1 MIEKSYS
8 LASGQ
13 LATQQIKNSQTTVTT
28 VVFIH
33 GWLDNSASF
42 SSVLSHVAA
51 LSPSSHLIAIDL
63 FGHGLSSHK
72 SGSYYPFHDYIDDLH
87 QLVTKLSPNRL
98 VLVGHSLG
106 ALIASCYSA
115 AFPEKVSG
123 LIQIEGH
130 GPISEAPQE
139 TVSRLRNGVLSRLRQ
154 RRKPSRPL
162 ASLEDAIKL
171 RAHANQINAELIAP
185 IVERGIV
192 EQAIAQPATVQQDI
206 AQPANVQQAI
216 VQQGTARRK
225 VVEHVMVESENT
237 WQWRCDPKLK
247 CDSLYRMSQAH
258 TDAIM
263 AAIECPQ
270 LIILGNNGFRNL
282 QHNRYKPALSSLDIE
297 TVPGG
302 HHCHLESPELVSQL
316 IFGVVNK
323 I

>member
-8 LASGQ
+8 LASGT
-13 LATQQIKNSQTTVTT
+13 LATQQIGNSKTTATT

-42 SSVLSHVAA
+42 TQVMPQIAK
-51 LSPSSHLIAIDL
+51 LSPDTHLVAIDL
-63 FGHGLSSHK
+63 FGHGFSSHK
-72 SGSYYPFHDYIDDLH
+72 PGSYYPFHDYIDDLH

-130 GPISEAPQE
+130 GPLSEASHE
-139 TVSRLRNGVLSRLRQ
+139 TVSRLRYGVLSRLRQ

-171 RAHANQINAELIAP
+171 RAHTNQINAELIAP
-185 IVERGIV
+185 IVKRGIV
-192 EQAIAQPATVQQDI
+192 ELGTVAQAAFDQATVDHVAFDQTTDE
-206 AQPANVQQAI
+206 
-216 VQQGTARRK
+216 QGIT
-225 VVEHVMVESENT
+225 EFESS
-237 WQWRCDPKLK
+237 WQWRCDPNLK

-258 TDAIM
+258 AEAIM
-263 AAIECPQ
+263 TAIECPQ
-270 LIILGNNGFRNL
+270 LIILGNDGFRHL
-282 QHNRYKPALSSLDIE
+282 QHNRYKSAHSSLHIE
-297 TVPGG
+297 TIPGG
-302 HHCHLESPELVSQL
+302 HHCHLESPELVSEL
-316 IFGVVNK
+316 ILGVVNK

>member
-8 LASGQ
+8 LASGT
-13 LATQQIKNSQTTVTT
+13 LATQQIGNPQTTATT

-33 GWLDNSASF
+33 GWLDNSSSF
-42 SSVLSHVAA
+42 NQVMQQVAKFA
-51 LSPSSHLIAIDL
+51 PNAHLIAIDL
-63 FGHGLSSHK
+63 FGHGFSSHK

-130 GPISEAPQE
+130 GPLSEAPHE
-139 TVSRLRNGVLSRLRQ
+139 TVSRLRDGVLSRLRQ

-192 EQAIAQPATVQQDI
+192 EF
-206 AQPANVQQAI
+206 
-216 VQQGTARRK
+216 
-225 VVEHVMVESENT
+225 ENS
-237 WQWRCDPKLK
+237 WQWRCDPNLK

-258 TDAIM
+258 AEAIM

-270 LIILGNNGFRNL
+270 LIILGNDGFRHL
-282 QHNRYKPALSSLDIE
+282 QHNRYKSVHSPLHIE

-302 HHCHLESPELVSQL
+302 HHCHLESPELVSEL
-316 IFGVVNK
+316 ILGVVNK

>member
-8 LASGQ
+8 LASGT
-13 LATQQIKNSQTTVTT
+13 LATQQIGNPKTTATT

-42 SSVLSHVAA
+42 SSVISNLQV
-51 LSPSSHLIAIDL
+51 LSPNSHLVAIDL
-63 FGHGLSSHK
+63 FGHGFSSHK

-130 GPISEAPQE
+130 GPLSEAPHE
-139 TVSRLRNGVLSRLRQ
+139 TVSRLREGVLSRLRQ

-171 RAHANQINAELIAP
+171 RVHANQIKAELIAP
-185 IVERGIV
+185 IVERGIA
-192 EQAIAQPATVQQDI
+192 EF
-206 AQPANVQQAI
+206 
-216 VQQGTARRK
+216 
-225 VVEHVMVESENT
+225 ENS
-237 WQWRCDPKLK
+237 WQWRCDPNLK
-247 CDSLYRMSQAH
+247 CDSLYRMSQTHAEV
-258 TDAIM
+258 IM

-270 LIILGNNGFRNL
+270 LIVLGNDGFRHL
-282 QHNRYKPALSSLDIE
+282 QHNRYKSAHSSLHIE
-297 TVPGG
+297 TIPGG
-302 HHCHLESPELVSQL
+302 HHCHLESPELVSEL
-316 IFGVVNK
+316 ILGVVNK

>member
-8 LASGQ
+8 LASGT
-13 LATQQIKNSQTTVTT
+13 LATQQIGNSKTTATT

-42 SSVLSHVAA
+42 TQVMPQIAK
-51 LSPSSHLIAIDL
+51 LSPDTHLVAIDL
-63 FGHGLSSHK
+63 FGHGFSSHK
-72 SGSYYPFHDYIDDLH
+72 PGSYYPFHDYIDDLH

-130 GPISEAPQE
+130 GPLSEAPHE
-139 TVSRLRNGVLSRLRQ
+139 TVSRLRDGVLSRLRQ

-171 RAHANQINAELIAP
+171 RAHANQIKAELIAP

-192 EQAIAQPATVQQDI
+192 ELSNVDRAVVAKVAFEEATVDQGI
-206 AQPANVQQAI
+206 AEFDNC
-216 VQQGTARRK
+216 
-225 VVEHVMVESENT
+225 
-237 WQWRCDPKLK
+237 WQWRCDPNLK

-258 TDAIM
+258 AEAIM

-270 LIILGNNGFRNL
+270 LIVLGNDGFRHL
-282 QHNRYKPALSSLDIE
+282 QHNRYKSAHSSLNIE

-302 HHCHLESPELVSQL
+302 HHCHLESLELVSEL
-316 IFGVVNK
+316 ILGVVNK

>member
-1 MIEKSYS
+1 MIEQSYS
-8 LASGQ
+8 LASGT
-13 LATQQIKNSQTTVTT
+13 LATQQICNPQTTATT

-42 SSVLSHVAA
+42 TQVMQQVSKLSSDT
-51 LSPSSHLIAIDL
+51 HLVAIDL
-63 FGHGLSSHK
+63 FGHGFSSHK

-130 GPISEAPQE
+130 GPLSEAPHE
-139 TVSRLRNGVLSRLRQ
+139 TVSRLRDGVLSRLRQ

-192 EQAIAQPATVQQDI
+192 EF
-206 AQPANVQQAI
+206 
-216 VQQGTARRK
+216 
-225 VVEHVMVESENT
+225 ENS
-237 WQWRCDPKLK
+237 WQWRCDPNLK

-258 TDAIM
+258 AEAIM

-270 LIILGNNGFRNL
+270 LIILGNDGYRHL
-282 QHNRYKPALSSLDIE
+282 QHNRYKSAHSPLNIE
-297 TVPGG
+297 TIPGG
-302 HHCHLESPELVSQL
+302 HHCHLESPELVSEL
-316 IFGVVNK
+316 ILGVVNK

>member
-8 LASGQ
+8 LASGT
-13 LATQQIKNSQTTVTT
+13 LATQQIGNPQTTATT

-33 GWLDNSASF
+33 GWLDNSSSF
-42 SSVLSHVAA
+42 NQVMQQVAKLA
-51 LSPSSHLIAIDL
+51 PNAHLVAIDL
-63 FGHGLSSHK
+63 FGHGFSSHK

-130 GPISEAPQE
+130 GPLSEAPHE
-139 TVSRLRNGVLSRLRQ
+139 TVSRLRDGVLSRLRQ

-192 EQAIAQPATVQQDI
+192 EF
-206 AQPANVQQAI
+206 
-216 VQQGTARRK
+216 
-225 VVEHVMVESENT
+225 ENS
-237 WQWRCDPKLK
+237 WQWRCDPNLK

-258 TDAIM
+258 AEAIM

-270 LIILGNNGFRNL
+270 LIILGNDGFRHL
-282 QHNRYKPALSSLDIE
+282 QHNRYKSVHSPLHIE

-302 HHCHLESPELVSQL
+302 HHCHLESPELVSEL
-316 IFGVVNK
+316 ILGVVNK

>member
-1 MIEKSYS
+1 MIEQSYS
-8 LASGQ
+8 LASGK
-13 LATQQIKNSQTTVTT
+13 LATQQIGNPQTTVTT

-42 SSVLSHVAA
+42 TQVMQQVSK
-51 LSPSSHLIAIDL
+51 LSPDTHLVAIDL
-63 FGHGLSSHK
+63 LGHGFSSHK

-115 AFPEKVSG
+115 AFPENVSG

-130 GPISEAPQE
+130 GPLSEAPHE
-139 TVSRLRNGVLSRLRQ
+139 TVSRLRDGVLSRLRQ

-192 EQAIAQPATVQQDI
+192 EF
-206 AQPANVQQAI
+206 
-216 VQQGTARRK
+216 
-225 VVEHVMVESENT
+225 ENS
-237 WQWRCDPKLK
+237 WQWRCDPNLK

-258 TDAIM
+258 AEAIM

-270 LIILGNNGFRNL
+270 LIILGNDGYRHL
-282 QHNRYKPALSSLDIE
+282 QHNRYKSAHSPLNIE
-297 TVPGG
+297 TIPGG
-302 HHCHLESPELVSQL
+302 HHCHLESPELVSEL
-316 IFGVVNK
+316 ILGVVNK

>member
-8 LASGQ
+8 LASGT
-13 LATQQIKNSQTTVTT
+13 LATQQIGNPETTATT

-42 SSVLSHVAA
+42 SSVISNLEV
-51 LSPSSHLIAIDL
+51 LSPNSHLVAIDL
-63 FGHGLSSHK
+63 FGHGFSSHK
-72 SGSYYPFHDYIDDLH
+72 SSSYYPFHDYIDDLH

-130 GPISEAPQE
+130 GPLSEAPHE
-139 TVSRLRNGVLSRLRQ
+139 TVSRLRDGVLSRLRQ

-171 RAHANQINAELIAP
+171 RAHANQIKAELIAP

-192 EQAIAQPATVQQDI
+192 ELGTIDQAAFEQATVDHVAFDQAILDQGI
-206 AQPANVQQAI
+206 AEFDN
-216 VQQGTARRK
+216 
-225 VVEHVMVESENT
+225 S
-237 WQWRCDPKLK
+237 WQWRCDPNLK

-258 TDAIM
+258 AEAIM

-270 LIILGNNGFRNL
+270 LIVLGNDGFRHL
-282 QHNRYKPALSSLDIE
+282 QHNRYKSAHSSLNIE

-302 HHCHLESPELVSQL
+302 HHCHLESPELVSEL
-316 IFGVVNK
+316 ILGVVNK

>member
-8 LASGQ
+8 LASGT
-13 LATQQIKNSQTTVTT
+13 LATQQIGNPQTTATT

-33 GWLDNSASF
+33 GWLDNSSSF
-42 SSVLSHVAA
+42 NPVMQQVAKFA
-51 LSPSSHLIAIDL
+51 PNAHLVAIDL
-63 FGHGLSSHK
+63 FGHGFSSHK

-130 GPISEAPQE
+130 GPLSEAPQE
-139 TVSRLRNGVLSRLRQ
+139 TVSRLRDGVLSRLRQ

-192 EQAIAQPATVQQDI
+192 ELD
-206 AQPANVQQAI
+206 N
-216 VQQGTARRK
+216 
-225 VVEHVMVESENT
+225 S
-237 WQWRCDPKLK
+237 WQWRCDPNLK

-258 TDAIM
+258 AEAIM

-270 LIILGNNGFRNL
+270 LIVLGNDGFRHL
-282 QHNRYKPALSSLDIE
+282 QHNRYKSAHSSLNIE

-302 HHCHLESPELVSQL
+302 HHCHLESPELVSEL
-316 IFGVVNK
+316 ILGVVNK

>member
-1 MIEKSYS
+1 MIEQSYF
-8 LASGQ
+8 LASGT
-13 LATQQIKNSQTTVTT
+13 LATQQIGNPQTTATT

-42 SSVLSHVAA
+42 TQVMQQVSKLSSDTHLVA
-51 LSPSSHLIAIDL
+51 LDL
-63 FGHGLSSHK
+63 FGHGFSSHK

-130 GPISEAPQE
+130 GPLSEAPHE
-139 TVSRLRNGVLSRLRQ
+139 TVSRLRDGVLSRLRQ

-171 RAHANQINAELIAP
+171 RAHANQINAELVAP

-192 EQAIAQPATVQQDI
+192 EF
-206 AQPANVQQAI
+206 
-216 VQQGTARRK
+216 
-225 VVEHVMVESENT
+225 ENS
-237 WQWRCDPKLK
+237 WQWRCDPNLK

-258 TDAIM
+258 AEAIM
-263 AAIECPQ
+263 AAIECPH
-270 LIILGNNGFRNL
+270 LIILGNDGFRHL
-282 QHNRYKPALSSLDIE
+282 QHNRYKSAHSSLNIE
-297 TVPGG
+297 TIPGG
-302 HHCHLESPELVSQL
+302 HHCHLESPELVSEL
-316 IFGVVNK
+316 ILGVVNK

>member
-8 LASGQ
+8 LASGT
-13 LATQQIKNSQTTVTT
+13 LATQQIGNPQTTATT

-33 GWLDNSASF
+33 GWLDNSSSF
-42 SSVLSHVAA
+42 NPVMQQVAKFA
-51 LSPSSHLIAIDL
+51 PNAHLVAIDL
-63 FGHGLSSHK
+63 FGHGFSSHK

-130 GPISEAPQE
+130 GPLSEAPHE
-139 TVSRLRNGVLSRLRQ
+139 TVSRLRDGVLSRLRQ

-192 EQAIAQPATVQQDI
+192 EF
-206 AQPANVQQAI
+206 
-216 VQQGTARRK
+216 
-225 VVEHVMVESENT
+225 ENS
-237 WQWRCDPKLK
+237 WQWRCDPNLK

-258 TDAIM
+258 AEAIM

-270 LIILGNNGFRNL
+270 LIILGNDGFRHL
-282 QHNRYKPALSSLDIE
+282 QHNRYKSVHSPLHIE

-302 HHCHLESPELVSQL
+302 HHCHLESPELVSEL
-316 IFGVVNK
+316 ILGVVNK

>member
-8 LASGQ
+8 LASGT
-13 LATQQIKNSQTTVTT
+13 LATQQIGNPQTTATT

-33 GWLDNSASF
+33 GWLDNSSSF
-42 SSVLSHVAA
+42 NQVMQQVAKFA
-51 LSPSSHLIAIDL
+51 PNAHLVAIDL
-63 FGHGLSSHK
+63 FGHGFSSHK

-130 GPISEAPQE
+130 GPLSEAPHE
-139 TVSRLRNGVLSRLRQ
+139 TVSRLRDGVLSRLRQ

-192 EQAIAQPATVQQDI
+192 EF
-206 AQPANVQQAI
+206 
-216 VQQGTARRK
+216 
-225 VVEHVMVESENT
+225 ENS
-237 WQWRCDPKLK
+237 WQWRCDPNLK

-258 TDAIM
+258 AEAIM

-270 LIILGNNGFRNL
+270 LIILGNDGFRHL
-282 QHNRYKPALSSLDIE
+282 QHNRYKSVHSPLQIE

-302 HHCHLESPELVSQL
+302 HHCHLESPELVSEL
-316 IFGVVNK
+316 ILGVVNK

>member
-8 LASGQ
+8 LASGT
-13 LATQQIKNSQTTVTT
+13 LATQQIGNPQTTATT

-33 GWLDNSASF
+33 GWLDNSSSF
-42 SSVLSHVAA
+42 NQVMQQVAKFA
-51 LSPSSHLIAIDL
+51 PNAHLVAIDL
-63 FGHGLSSHK
+63 FGHGFSSHK

-130 GPISEAPQE
+130 GPLSEAPHE
-139 TVSRLRNGVLSRLRQ
+139 TVSRLRDGVLSRLRQ
-154 RRKPSRPL
+154 RRRPSRPL

-171 RAHANQINAELIAP
+171 RAHANQINTELIAP

-192 EQAIAQPATVQQDI
+192 EF
-206 AQPANVQQAI
+206 
-216 VQQGTARRK
+216 
-225 VVEHVMVESENT
+225 ENS
-237 WQWRCDPKLK
+237 WQWRCDPNLK

-258 TDAIM
+258 AEAIM

-270 LIILGNNGFRNL
+270 LIILGNDGFRHL
-282 QHNRYKPALSSLDIE
+282 QHNRYKSVHSPLHIE

-302 HHCHLESPELVSQL
+302 HHCHLESPELVSEL
-316 IFGVVNK
+316 ILGVVNK

>member
-8 LASGQ
+8 LASGT
-13 LATQQIKNSQTTVTT
+13 LATQQIGNPQTTATT

-33 GWLDNSASF
+33 GWLDNSSSF
-42 SSVLSHVAA
+42 NQVMQQVAKFA
-51 LSPSSHLIAIDL
+51 PNAHLVAIDL
-63 FGHGLSSHK
+63 FGHGFSSHK

-130 GPISEAPQE
+130 GPLSEAPHE
-139 TVSRLRNGVLSRLRQ
+139 TVSRLRDGVLSRFRQ

-192 EQAIAQPATVQQDI
+192 EF
-206 AQPANVQQAI
+206 
-216 VQQGTARRK
+216 
-225 VVEHVMVESENT
+225 ENS
-237 WQWRCDPKLK
+237 WQWRCDPNLK

-258 TDAIM
+258 AEAIM

-270 LIILGNNGFRNL
+270 LITLGNDGFRHL
-282 QHNRYKPALSSLDIE
+282 QHNRYKSVHSPLQIE

-302 HHCHLESPELVSQL
+302 HHCHLESPELVSEL
-316 IFGVVNK
+316 ILGVVNK

>member
-8 LASGQ
+8 LASGT
-13 LATQQIKNSQTTVTT
+13 LATQQIGNPKTTATT

-42 SSVLSHVAA
+42 TQVMPQIAK
-51 LSPSSHLIAIDL
+51 LSPDTHLVAIDL
-63 FGHGLSSHK
+63 FGHGFSSHK
-72 SGSYYPFHDYIDDLH
+72 PGSYYPFHDYIDDLH

-130 GPISEAPQE
+130 GPLSEAPHE
-139 TVSRLRNGVLSRLRQ
+139 TVSRLRDGVLSRLRQ

-171 RAHANQINAELIAP
+171 RAHANQIKAELIAP

-192 EQAIAQPATVQQDI
+192 ELSNVDRTVVTQAAFDQATVDQGI
-206 AQPANVQQAI
+206 AEFDNC
-216 VQQGTARRK
+216 
-225 VVEHVMVESENT
+225 
-237 WQWRCDPKLK
+237 WQWRCDPNLK

-258 TDAIM
+258 AEAIM

-270 LIILGNNGFRNL
+270 LIVLGNDGFRHL
-282 QHNRYKPALSSLDIE
+282 QHNRYKSAHSSQNIE

-302 HHCHLESPELVSQL
+302 HHCHLESPELVSEL
-316 IFGVVNK
+316 ILGVVNK

>member
-8 LASGQ
+8 LASGM
-13 LATQQIKNSQTTVTT
+13 LATQQTGNPKTTATT

-42 SSVLSHVAA
+42 TQVMQQVAKLDPNA
-51 LSPSSHLIAIDL
+51 HLIAIDL
-63 FGHGLSSHK
+63 FGHGFSSHK
-72 SGSYYPFHDYIDDLH
+72 AGSYYPFHDYIDDLH

-130 GPISEAPQE
+130 GPLSEAPHE
-139 TVSRLRNGVLSRLRQ
+139 TVSRLRDGVLSRLRQ

-171 RAHANQINAELIAP
+171 RAYANQINAELIAP
-185 IVERGIV
+185 IVERGIA
-192 EQAIAQPATVQQDI
+192 EF
-206 AQPANVQQAI
+206 
-216 VQQGTARRK
+216 
-225 VVEHVMVESENT
+225 ENS
-237 WQWRCDPKLK
+237 WQWRCDPNLK

-258 TDAIM
+258 AEAIM

-270 LIILGNNGFRNL
+270 LIILGNDGYRHL
-282 QHNRYKPALSSLDIE
+282 QHNRYKSAHSPLNIE
-297 TVPGG
+297 TIPGG
-302 HHCHLESPELVSQL
+302 HHCHLESPELVSEL
-316 IFGVVNK
+316 ILGVVNK

>member
-8 LASGQ
+8 LASGT
-13 LATQQIKNSQTTVTT
+13 LATQQIGNPQTTATT

-33 GWLDNSASF
+33 GWLDNSSSF
-42 SSVLSHVAA
+42 NQVMQQVAKFA
-51 LSPSSHLIAIDL
+51 PNAHLVAIDL
-63 FGHGLSSHK
+63 FGHGFSSHK

-130 GPISEAPQE
+130 GPLSEAPHE
-139 TVSRLRNGVLSRLRQ
+139 TVSRLRDGVLSRLRQ

-192 EQAIAQPATVQQDI
+192 EF
-206 AQPANVQQAI
+206 
-216 VQQGTARRK
+216 
-225 VVEHVMVESENT
+225 ENS
-237 WQWRCDPKLK
+237 WQWRCDPNLK

-258 TDAIM
+258 AEAIM

-270 LIILGNNGFRNL
+270 LIILGNDGFRHL
-282 QHNRYKPALSSLDIE
+282 QHNRYKSVHSPLKIE
-297 TVPGG
+297 TVAGG
-302 HHCHLESPELVSQL
+302 HHCHLESPELVSEL
-316 IFGVVNK
+316 ILGVVNK

>member
-8 LASGQ
+8 LASGT
-13 LATQQIKNSQTTVTT
+13 LATQQIGNPQTTATT

-33 GWLDNSASF
+33 GWLDNSSSF
-42 SSVLSHVAA
+42 NQVMQQVAKFA
-51 LSPSSHLIAIDL
+51 PNAHLIAIDL
-63 FGHGLSSHK
+63 FGHGFSSHK

-130 GPISEAPQE
+130 GPLSEAPQE
-139 TVSRLRNGVLSRLRQ
+139 TVSRLRDGVLSRLRQ

-192 EQAIAQPATVQQDI
+192 ELD
-206 AQPANVQQAI
+206 N
-216 VQQGTARRK
+216 
-225 VVEHVMVESENT
+225 S
-237 WQWRCDPKLK
+237 WQWRCDPNLK

-258 TDAIM
+258 AEAIM

-270 LIILGNNGFRNL
+270 LIVLGNDGFRHL
-282 QHNRYKPALSSLDIE
+282 QHNRYKSAHSSLNIE

-302 HHCHLESPELVSQL
+302 HHCHLESPELVSEL
-316 IFGVVNK
+316 ILGVVNK

>member
-8 LASGQ
+8 LASGT
-13 LATQQIKNSQTTVTT
+13 LATQQIGNSKTTATT

-42 SSVLSHVAA
+42 TQVMPQIAK
-51 LSPSSHLIAIDL
+51 LSPDTHLVAIDL
-63 FGHGLSSHK
+63 FGHGFSSHK
-72 SGSYYPFHDYIDDLH
+72 PGSYYPFHDYIDDLH

-130 GPISEAPQE
+130 GPLSEAPHE
-139 TVSRLRNGVLSRLRQ
+139 TVSRLRDGVLSRLRQ

-171 RAHANQINAELIAP
+171 RAHANQIKAELIAP

-192 EQAIAQPATVQQDI
+192 ELSTVDRTVVAKAVFDQATVDQGI
-206 AQPANVQQAI
+206 AEFDN
-216 VQQGTARRK
+216 
-225 VVEHVMVESENT
+225 S
-237 WQWRCDPKLK
+237 WQWRCDPNLK

-258 TDAIM
+258 AEAIM

-270 LIILGNNGFRNL
+270 LIVLGNDGFRHL
-282 QHNRYKPALSSLDIE
+282 QHNRYKSAHSSLNIE

-302 HHCHLESPELVSQL
+302 HHCHLESPELVSKL
-316 IFGVVNK
+316 ILGVVNK

>member
-8 LASGQ
+8 LASGT
-13 LATQQIKNSQTTVTT
+13 LATQQIGNPQTTAKT

-33 GWLDNSASF
+33 GWLDNSSSF
-42 SSVLSHVAA
+42 NQVMQQVAKFA
-51 LSPSSHLIAIDL
+51 PNAHLVAIDL
-63 FGHGLSSHK
+63 FGHGFSSHK

-130 GPISEAPQE
+130 GPLSEAPHE
-139 TVSRLRNGVLSRLRQ
+139 TVSRLRDGVLSRLRQ

-192 EQAIAQPATVQQDI
+192 EF
-206 AQPANVQQAI
+206 
-216 VQQGTARRK
+216 
-225 VVEHVMVESENT
+225 ENS
-237 WQWRCDPKLK
+237 WQWRCDHNLK

-258 TDAIM
+258 AEAIM

-270 LIILGNNGFRNL
+270 LIILGNDGFRHL
-282 QHNRYKPALSSLDIE
+282 QHNRYKSVHSPLHIE

-302 HHCHLESPELVSQL
+302 HHCHLESPELVSEL
-316 IFGVVNK
+316 ILGVVNK

>member
-8 LASGQ
+8 LASGT
-13 LATQQIKNSQTTVTT
+13 LATQQIGNPETTATT

-42 SSVLSHVAA
+42 SSVISNLEV
-51 LSPSSHLIAIDL
+51 LSPNSHLVAIDL
-63 FGHGLSSHK
+63 FGHGFSSHK

-130 GPISEAPQE
+130 GPLSEAPHE
-139 TVSRLRNGVLSRLRQ
+139 TVSRLRDGVLSRLRQ

-171 RAHANQINAELIAP
+171 RAHANQIKAELIAP

-192 EQAIAQPATVQQDI
+192 ELGTIDQVAFDRATV
-206 AQPANVQQAI
+206 VQGSAEFDNSWQ
-216 VQQGTARRK
+216 
-225 VVEHVMVESENT
+225 
-237 WQWRCDPKLK
+237 WQWRCDPNLK

-258 TDAIM
+258 AEAIM

-270 LIILGNNGFRNL
+270 LIVLGNDGFRHL
-282 QHNRYKPALSSLDIE
+282 QHNRYKSAHSSLNIE

-302 HHCHLESPELVSQL
+302 HHCHLESPELVSEL
-316 IFGVVNK
+316 ILGVVNK

>member
-1 MIEKSYS
+1 MIEQSYS
-8 LASGQ
+8 LASGT
-13 LATQQIKNSQTTVTT
+13 LATQQIGNPQTTVTT

-42 SSVLSHVAA
+42 TQVMQQVSK
-51 LSPSSHLIAIDL
+51 LSPDTHLVAIDL
-63 FGHGLSSHK
+63 FGHGFSSHK

-115 AFPEKVSG
+115 AFPENVSG

-130 GPISEAPQE
+130 GPLSEAPHE
-139 TVSRLRNGVLSRLRQ
+139 TVSRLRDGVLSRLRQ

-192 EQAIAQPATVQQDI
+192 EF
-206 AQPANVQQAI
+206 
-216 VQQGTARRK
+216 
-225 VVEHVMVESENT
+225 ENS
-237 WQWRCDPKLK
+237 WQWRCDPNLK

-258 TDAIM
+258 AEAIM

-270 LIILGNNGFRNL
+270 LIILGNDGFRHL
-282 QHNRYKPALSSLDIE
+282 QHNRYKSAHSPLNIE
-297 TVPGG
+297 TIPGG
-302 HHCHLESPELVSQL
+302 HHCHLESPELVSEL
-316 IFGVVNK
+316 ILGVVNK

>member
-8 LASGQ
+8 LASGT
-13 LATQQIKNSQTTVTT
+13 LATQQIGNPQTTATT

-33 GWLDNSASF
+33 GWLDNSSSF
-42 SSVLSHVAA
+42 NQVMQQVAKFA
-51 LSPSSHLIAIDL
+51 PNAPNAHLVAIDL
-63 FGHGLSSHK
+63 FGHGFSSHK

-130 GPISEAPQE
+130 GPLSEAPHE
-139 TVSRLRNGVLSRLRQ
+139 TVSRLRDGVLSRLRQ

-192 EQAIAQPATVQQDI
+192 EY
-206 AQPANVQQAI
+206 
-216 VQQGTARRK
+216 
-225 VVEHVMVESENT
+225 ENS
-237 WQWRCDPKLK
+237 WQWRCDPNLK

-258 TDAIM
+258 AEAIM

-270 LIILGNNGFRNL
+270 LIILGNDGFRHL
-282 QHNRYKPALSSLDIE
+282 QHNRYKSVHSPLHIE

-302 HHCHLESPELVSQL
+302 HHCHLESPELVSEL
-316 IFGVVNK
+316 ILGVVNK

>member
-8 LASGQ
+8 LASGM
-13 LATQQIKNSQTTVTT
+13 LATQQTGNPKTTATT

-42 SSVLSHVAA
+42 TQVMLQVAKLDPNA
-51 LSPSSHLIAIDL
+51 HLIAIDL
-63 FGHGLSSHK
+63 FGHGFSSHK
-72 SGSYYPFHDYIDDLH
+72 AGSYYPFHDYIDDLH

-130 GPISEAPQE
+130 GPLSEAPHE
-139 TVSRLRNGVLSRLRQ
+139 TVSRLRDGVLSRLRQ

-171 RAHANQINAELIAP
+171 RAYANQINAELIAP
-185 IVERGIV
+185 IVERGIA
-192 EQAIAQPATVQQDI
+192 EF
-206 AQPANVQQAI
+206 
-216 VQQGTARRK
+216 
-225 VVEHVMVESENT
+225 ENS
-237 WQWRCDPKLK
+237 WQWRCDPNLK

-258 TDAIM
+258 AEAIM

-270 LIILGNNGFRNL
+270 LIILGNGGFRHL
-282 QHNRYKPALSSLDIE
+282 QHNRYKSAHSPLNIE
-297 TVPGG
+297 TIPGG
-302 HHCHLESPELVSQL
+302 HHCHLESPELVSEL
-316 IFGVVNK
+316 ILGVVNK

>member
-8 LASGQ
+8 LASGT
-13 LATQQIKNSQTTVTT
+13 LATQQIGNPQTTATT

-33 GWLDNSASF
+33 GWLDNSSSF
-42 SSVLSHVAA
+42 NQVMQQVAKFA
-51 LSPSSHLIAIDL
+51 PNAHLVAIDL
-63 FGHGLSSHK
+63 FGHGFSSHK

-130 GPISEAPQE
+130 GPLSEAPQE
-139 TVSRLRNGVLSRLRQ
+139 TVSRLRDGVLSRLRQ

-192 EQAIAQPATVQQDI
+192 EF
-206 AQPANVQQAI
+206 
-216 VQQGTARRK
+216 
-225 VVEHVMVESENT
+225 ENS
-237 WQWRCDPKLK
+237 WQWRCDPNLK

-258 TDAIM
+258 AEAIM

-270 LIILGNNGFRNL
+270 LIILGNDGFRHL
-282 QHNRYKPALSSLDIE
+282 QHNRYKSVHSPLQIE

-302 HHCHLESPELVSQL
+302 HHCHLESPELVSEL
-316 IFGVVNK
+316 ILGVVNK

>member
-8 LASGQ
+8 LASGT
-13 LATQQIKNSQTTVTT
+13 LATQQIGNPETTATT

-42 SSVLSHVAA
+42 SSVISNLEV
-51 LSPSSHLIAIDL
+51 LSPNSHLVAIDL
-63 FGHGLSSHK
+63 FGHGFSSHK

-130 GPISEAPQE
+130 GPLSEAPHE
-139 TVSRLRNGVLSRLRQ
+139 TVSRLRDGVLSRLRQ

-171 RAHANQINAELIAP
+171 RAHANQIKAELIAP

-192 EQAIAQPATVQQDI
+192 ELSTVDRAVVAQAAFAQATVDQVALSQATVDQGI
-206 AQPANVQQAI
+206 AEFDNF
-216 VQQGTARRK
+216 
-225 VVEHVMVESENT
+225 
-237 WQWRCDPKLK
+237 WQWRCDPNLK

-258 TDAIM
+258 AEAIM

-270 LIILGNNGFRNL
+270 LIVLGYDGFRHL
-282 QHNRYKPALSSLDIE
+282 QHNRYKSAHSSLNIE

-302 HHCHLESPELVSQL
+302 HHCHLESPELVSEL
-316 IFGVVNK
+316 ILGVVNK

>member
-8 LASGQ
+8 LASGT
-13 LATQQIKNSQTTVTT
+13 LATQQIGNPKTTATT

-42 SSVLSHVAA
+42 SSVISNLQV
-51 LSPSSHLIAIDL
+51 LSPNSHLVAIDL
-63 FGHGLSSHK
+63 FGHGFSSHK

-130 GPISEAPQE
+130 GPLSEAPHE
-139 TVSRLRNGVLSRLRQ
+139 TVSRLREGVLSRLRQ

-171 RAHANQINAELIAP
+171 RVHANQIKAELIAP
-185 IVERGIV
+185 IVERGIA
-192 EQAIAQPATVQQDI
+192 EF
-206 AQPANVQQAI
+206 
-216 VQQGTARRK
+216 
-225 VVEHVMVESENT
+225 ENS
-237 WQWRCDPKLK
+237 WQWRCDPNLK

-258 TDAIM
+258 AEAIM
-263 AAIECPQ
+263 AAI
-270 LIILGNNGFRNL
+270 
-282 QHNRYKPALSSLDIE
+282 
-297 TVPGG
+297 
-302 HHCHLESPELVSQL
+302 
-316 IFGVVNK
+316 
-323 I
+323 

>member
-8 LASGQ
+8 LASGT
-13 LATQQIKNSQTTVTT
+13 LATQQIGNPQTTAAT

-33 GWLDNSASF
+33 GWLDNSSSF
-42 SSVLSHVAA
+42 NQVMQQVAKFA
-51 LSPSSHLIAIDL
+51 PNAHLVAIDL
-63 FGHGLSSHK
+63 FGHGFSSHK

-130 GPISEAPQE
+130 GPLSEAPHE
-139 TVSRLRNGVLSRLRQ
+139 TVSRLRDGVLSRLRQ

-192 EQAIAQPATVQQDI
+192 EF
-206 AQPANVQQAI
+206 
-216 VQQGTARRK
+216 
-225 VVEHVMVESENT
+225 ENS
-237 WQWRCDPKLK
+237 WQWRCDPNLK

-258 TDAIM
+258 AEAIM
-263 AAIECPQ
+263 VAIECPQ
-270 LIILGNNGFRNL
+270 LIILGNDGFRHL
-282 QHNRYKPALSSLDIE
+282 QHNRYKSVHSPLHIE

-302 HHCHLESPELVSQL
+302 HHCHLESPELVSEL
-316 IFGVVNK
+316 ILGVVNK

>member
-1 MIEKSYS
+1 FNQVM
-8 LASGQ
+8 
-13 LATQQIKNSQTTVTT
+13 QQ
-28 VVFIH
+28 
-33 GWLDNSASF
+33 
-42 SSVLSHVAA
+42 VAKFA
-51 LSPSSHLIAIDL
+51 PNAHLIAIDL
-63 FGHGLSSHK
+63 FGHGFSSHK

-130 GPISEAPQE
+130 GPLSEAPHE
-139 TVSRLRNGVLSRLRQ
+139 TVSRLRDGVLSRLRQ

-192 EQAIAQPATVQQDI
+192 EF
-206 AQPANVQQAI
+206 
-216 VQQGTARRK
+216 
-225 VVEHVMVESENT
+225 ENS
-237 WQWRCDPKLK
+237 WQWRCDPNLK

-258 TDAIM
+258 AEAIM

-270 LIILGNNGFRNL
+270 LIILGNDGFRHL
-282 QHNRYKPALSSLDIE
+282 QHNRYKSVHSPLHIE

-302 HHCHLESPELVSQL
+302 HHCHLESPELVSEL
-316 IFGVVNK
+316 ILGVVNK

>member
-8 LASGQ
+8 LASGT
-13 LATQQIKNSQTTVTT
+13 LATQQIGNPETTATT

-42 SSVLSHVAA
+42 SSVISNLEV
-51 LSPSSHLIAIDL
+51 LSPNSHLVAIDL
-63 FGHGLSSHK
+63 FGHGFSSHK

-87 QLVTKLSPNRL
+87 QLVAKLSPNRL

-123 LIQIEGH
+123 LVQIEGH
-130 GPISEAPQE
+130 GPLSEAPHE
-139 TVSRLRNGVLSRLRQ
+139 TVSRLRDGVLSRLRQ

-192 EQAIAQPATVQQDI
+192 EF
-206 AQPANVQQAI
+206 
-216 VQQGTARRK
+216 
-225 VVEHVMVESENT
+225 ENS
-237 WQWRCDPKLK
+237 WQWRCDPNLK

-258 TDAIM
+258 AEAIM

-270 LIILGNNGFRNL
+270 LIILGNDGYRHL
-282 QHNRYKPALSSLDIE
+282 QHNRYKSAHSPLNIE
-297 TVPGG
+297 TIPGG
-302 HHCHLESPELVSQL
+302 HHCHLESPELVSEL
-316 IFGVVNK
+316 ILGVVNK

>member
-8 LASGQ
+8 LASGT
-13 LATQQIKNSQTTVTT
+13 LATQQIGNPQTTATT

-33 GWLDNSASF
+33 GWLDNSSSF
-42 SSVLSHVAA
+42 NQVMQQVAKFA
-51 LSPSSHLIAIDL
+51 PNAHLVAIDL
-63 FGHGLSSHK
+63 FGHGFSSHK

-130 GPISEAPQE
+130 GPLSEAPHE
-139 TVSRLRNGVLSRLRQ
+139 TVSRLRDGVLSRLRQ

-192 EQAIAQPATVQQDI
+192 EF
-206 AQPANVQQAI
+206 
-216 VQQGTARRK
+216 
-225 VVEHVMVESENT
+225 ENS
-237 WQWRCDPKLK
+237 WQWRCDPNLK

-258 TDAIM
+258 AEAIM

-270 LIILGNNGFRNL
+270 LIILGNDGFRHL
-282 QHNRYKPALSSLDIE
+282 QHNRYKSVHSPLKVE
-297 TVPGG
+297 TVAGG
-302 HHCHLESPELVSQL
+302 HHCHLESPELVSEL
-316 IFGVVNK
+316 ILGVVNK

>member
-8 LASGQ
+8 LASGT
-13 LATQQIKNSQTTVTT
+13 LATQQIGNPQTTAMT

-33 GWLDNSASF
+33 GWLDNSSSF
-42 SSVLSHVAA
+42 NQVMQQVAKLA
-51 LSPSSHLIAIDL
+51 PNAHLVAIDL
-63 FGHGLSSHK
+63 FGHGFSSHK

-87 QLVTKLSPNRL
+87 QLVTKLSSNRL

-130 GPISEAPQE
+130 GPLSEAPHE
-139 TVSRLRNGVLSRLRQ
+139 TVSRLRDGVLSRLRQ

-192 EQAIAQPATVQQDI
+192 EFD
-206 AQPANVQQAI
+206 N
-216 VQQGTARRK
+216 
-225 VVEHVMVESENT
+225 S
-237 WQWRCDPKLK
+237 WQWRCDPNLK

-258 TDAIM
+258 AEAIM

-270 LIILGNNGFRNL
+270 LIILGNDGFRHL
-282 QHNRYKPALSSLDIE
+282 QHNRYKSVHSPLQVE

-302 HHCHLESPELVSQL
+302 HHCHLESPELVSEL
-316 IFGVVNK
+316 ILGVVNK

>member
-8 LASGQ
+8 LASGT
-13 LATQQIKNSQTTVTT
+13 LATQQIGNPETTATT

-42 SSVLSHVAA
+42 SSVISNLEV
-51 LSPSSHLIAIDL
+51 LSPNSHLVAIDL
-63 FGHGLSSHK
+63 FGHGFSSHK
-72 SGSYYPFHDYIDDLH
+72 LGSYYPFHDYIDDLH

-130 GPISEAPQE
+130 GPLSEAPHE
-139 TVSRLRNGVLSRLRQ
+139 TVSRLRGGVLSRLRQ

-192 EQAIAQPATVQQDI
+192 EF
-206 AQPANVQQAI
+206 
-216 VQQGTARRK
+216 
-225 VVEHVMVESENT
+225 ENS
-237 WQWRCDPKLK
+237 WQWRCDPNLK

-258 TDAIM
+258 AEVIM

-270 LIILGNNGFRNL
+270 LIILGNDGYRHL
-282 QHNRYKPALSSLDIE
+282 QHNRYKSAHSPLNIE
-297 TVPGG
+297 TIPGG
-302 HHCHLESPELVSQL
+302 HHCHLESPELVSEL
-316 IFGVVNK
+316 ILGVVNK

>member
-8 LASGQ
+8 LASGT
-13 LATQQIKNSQTTVTT
+13 LATQQIGNPQTTATT

-33 GWLDNSASF
+33 GWLDNSSSF
-42 SSVLSHVAA
+42 NQVMQQVAKFA
-51 LSPSSHLIAIDL
+51 PNAHLIAIDL
-63 FGHGLSSHK
+63 FGHGFSSHK

-130 GPISEAPQE
+130 GPLSEAPHE
-139 TVSRLRNGVLSRLRQ
+139 TVSRLRDGVLSRLRQ

-192 EQAIAQPATVQQDI
+192 ELD
-206 AQPANVQQAI
+206 N
-216 VQQGTARRK
+216 
-225 VVEHVMVESENT
+225 S
-237 WQWRCDPKLK
+237 WQWRCDPNLK

-258 TDAIM
+258 AEAIM

-270 LIILGNNGFRNL
+270 LIVLGNDGFRHL
-282 QHNRYKPALSSLDIE
+282 QHNRYKSAHSPLNIE

-302 HHCHLESPELVSQL
+302 HHCHLESPELVSEL
-316 IFGVVNK
+316 ILGVVNK

>member
-1 MIEKSYS
+1 MIAQTDGTKCLMIEKSYS
-8 LASGQ
+8 LASGT
-13 LATQQIKNSQTTVTT
+13 LATQQIGNPQTTATT

-33 GWLDNSASF
+33 GWLDNSSSF
-42 SSVLSHVAA
+42 NQVMQQVAKFA
-51 LSPSSHLIAIDL
+51 PNAHLVAIDL
-63 FGHGLSSHK
+63 FGHGFSSHK

-130 GPISEAPQE
+130 GPLSEAPHE
-139 TVSRLRNGVLSRLRQ
+139 TVSRLRDGVLSRLRQ

-192 EQAIAQPATVQQDI
+192 EF
-206 AQPANVQQAI
+206 
-216 VQQGTARRK
+216 
-225 VVEHVMVESENT
+225 ENF
-237 WQWRCDPKLK
+237 WQWRCDPNLK

-258 TDAIM
+258 AEAIM

-270 LIILGNNGFRNL
+270 LIILGNDGFRHL
-282 QHNRYKPALSSLDIE
+282 QHNRYKSVHSPLQIE

-302 HHCHLESPELVSQL
+302 HHCHLESPELVSEL
-316 IFGVVNK
+316 ILGVVNK

>member
-8 LASGQ
+8 LASGT
-13 LATQQIKNSQTTVTT
+13 LATQQIGNPQTTATT

-33 GWLDNSASF
+33 GWLDNSSSF
-42 SSVLSHVAA
+42 NPVMQQVAKFA
-51 LSPSSHLIAIDL
+51 PNAHLVAIDL
-63 FGHGLSSHK
+63 FGHGFSSHK

-130 GPISEAPQE
+130 GPLSEAPQE
-139 TVSRLRNGVLSRLRQ
+139 TVSRLRDGVLSRLRQ

-192 EQAIAQPATVQQDI
+192 ELD
-206 AQPANVQQAI
+206 N
-216 VQQGTARRK
+216 
-225 VVEHVMVESENT
+225 S
-237 WQWRCDPKLK
+237 WQWRCDPNLK

-258 TDAIM
+258 AEAIM

-270 LIILGNNGFRNL
+270 LIVLGNDGFRHL
-282 QHNRYKPALSSLDIE
+282 QHNRYKSAHSPLNIE

-302 HHCHLESPELVSQL
+302 HHCHLESPELVSEL
-316 IFGVVNK
+316 ILGVVNK

>member
-8 LASGQ
+8 LASGT
-13 LATQQIKNSQTTVTT
+13 LATQQIGNPETTATT

-42 SSVLSHVAA
+42 SSVISNLEA
-51 LSPSSHLIAIDL
+51 LLPNSHLVAIDL
-63 FGHGLSSHK
+63 FGHGFSSHK

-130 GPISEAPQE
+130 GPLSEAPHE
-139 TVSRLRNGVLSRLRQ
+139 TVSRLRDGVLSRLRQ

-171 RAHANQINAELIAP
+171 RAHANQIKAELIAP

-192 EQAIAQPATVQQDI
+192 ELSTADRAVVAQAAFDQATDDQGIAEFD
-206 AQPANVQQAI
+206 N
-216 VQQGTARRK
+216 
-225 VVEHVMVESENT
+225 S
-237 WQWRCDPKLK
+237 WQWRCDPNLK

-258 TDAIM
+258 AEAIM

-270 LIILGNNGFRNL
+270 LIVLGNDGFRHL
-282 QHNRYKPALSSLDIE
+282 QHNRYKSAHSSLNIE

-302 HHCHLESPELVSQL
+302 HHCHLESPELVSEL
-316 IFGVVNK
+316 ILGVVNK

>member
-8 LASGQ
+8 LASGT
-13 LATQQIKNSQTTVTT
+13 LATQQIGTPQTTATT

-33 GWLDNSASF
+33 GWLDNSSSF
-42 SSVLSHVAA
+42 NQVMQQVAKFA
-51 LSPSSHLIAIDL
+51 PNAHLIAIDL
-63 FGHGLSSHK
+63 FGHGFSSHK

-130 GPISEAPQE
+130 GPLSEAPHE
-139 TVSRLRNGVLSRLRQ
+139 TVSRLRDGVLSRLRQ

-192 EQAIAQPATVQQDI
+192 EF
-206 AQPANVQQAI
+206 
-216 VQQGTARRK
+216 
-225 VVEHVMVESENT
+225 ENS
-237 WQWRCDPKLK
+237 WQWRCDPNLK

-258 TDAIM
+258 AEAIM
-263 AAIECPQ
+263 VAIECPQ
-270 LIILGNNGFRNL
+270 LIILGNDGFRHL
-282 QHNRYKPALSSLDIE
+282 QHNRYKSVHSPLHIE
-297 TVPGG
+297 TVAGG
-302 HHCHLESPELVSQL
+302 HHCHLESPELVSEL
-316 IFGVVNK
+316 ILGVVNK

>member
-1 MIEKSYS
+1 MIEQSYS
-8 LASGQ
+8 LASGT
-13 LATQQIKNSQTTVTT
+13 LATQQIGNPQTTVTT

-42 SSVLSHVAA
+42 TQVMQQVSKLSSDT
-51 LSPSSHLIAIDL
+51 HLVAIDL
-63 FGHGLSSHK
+63 FGHGYSSHK

-87 QLVTKLSPNRL
+87 QLVTKLSPNGL

-130 GPISEAPQE
+130 GPLSEAPHE
-139 TVSRLRNGVLSRLRQ
+139 TVSRLRDGVLSRLRQ

-192 EQAIAQPATVQQDI
+192 EF
-206 AQPANVQQAI
+206 
-216 VQQGTARRK
+216 
-225 VVEHVMVESENT
+225 ENS
-237 WQWRCDPKLK
+237 WQWRYDPNLK

-258 TDAIM
+258 AEAIM

-270 LIILGNNGFRNL
+270 LIILGDDGYRHL
-282 QHNRYKPALSSLDIE
+282 QHNRYKSAHSPLNIE
-297 TVPGG
+297 TIPGG
-302 HHCHLESPELVSQL
+302 HHCHLESPELVSEL
-316 IFGVVNK
+316 ILGVVNK